1 MNRHERMALPS
12 DKAEAA
18 ARVKIRLAGPEQAE
32 TLAAVH
38 RAAFGERKGWSAGDI
53 RRMLAIEGTE
63 ALLALCDGAE
73 ACGMIITRMM
83 WEDGEI
89 LTLGVRPEF
98 RRLGIGGRLFAS
110 AVNGMVMQGVNRVFL
125 EVAETNTAAIRLY
138 EEAGFEIMGRRPNY
152 YLEEDGRQV
161 DALMMVR
168 VFGQGCGG

>member
-1 MNRHERMALPS
+1 MNRHEPPA
-12 DKAEAA
+12 DKSAAA
-18 ARVKIRLAGPEQAE
+18 ARVRIALAGPEDAE

-38 RAAFGERKGWSAGDI
+38 HAAFGERGWSAEDI

-63 ALLALCDGAE
+63 ALLARCDATI
-73 ACGMIITRMM
+73 ACGMIISRMM

-89 LTLGVRPEF
+89 LTLGVHPAF
-98 RRLGIGGRLFAS
+98 RRLGIGSRLFAS
-110 AVNGMVMQGVNRVFL
+110 AVNSMVMQGAIRVFL

-138 EEAGFEIMGRRPNY
+138 EAAGFKVMGRRPNY
-152 YLEEDGRQV
+152 YLEENGRRV